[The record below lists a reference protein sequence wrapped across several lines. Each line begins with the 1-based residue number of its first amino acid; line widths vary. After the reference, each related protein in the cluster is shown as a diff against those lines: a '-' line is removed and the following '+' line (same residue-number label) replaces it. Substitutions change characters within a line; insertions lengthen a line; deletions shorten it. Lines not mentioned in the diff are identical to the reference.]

1 MYEQPCQRS
10 VTAFTLVI
18 SQTER
23 RAGVF
28 CVWISSKDEK
38 PEDGDLLNEQR
49 TRASDWSVTSRSE
62 IDRSGRAVPG
72 RGLRCLFCILW
83 SCCSSC
89 PQTPPVSS
97 SKARTNPSVCWGLW
111 ERRSPK
117 RGQSLLIN
125 TLAFLSSPQIHN
137 YEVNGSCSLLL
148 QRAHALTHCHYC
160 LLLVPL
166 TPPLHGLDLQFS
178 TDSTQVSA
186 GRCVARYTERRNL
199 QLDSFLRGCPFFKE
213 MMLSHTFLTLDWC
226 LALEVFGTAQLVPF
240 LQQVSCLLPQQFHHQ
255 ALSRL
260 DIISL
265 VSMSGRKIQ
274 SPKKSPGKRQID
286 FESHFGMLT
295 C

>member
-28 CVWISSKDEK
+28 CVRISSKDEK

-49 TRASDWSVTSRSE
+49 IRASDWSVTSRSE

-72 RGLRCLFCILW
+72 RGLHCLFWILW
-83 SCCSSC
+83 SFCSSF
-89 PQTPPVSS
+89 PQAPPVSS
-97 SKARTNPSVCWGLW
+97 SKARTNPSVWWGLR

-137 YEVNGSCSLLL
+137 YEVNGSCLLSWDECGDHRPQKSSLLL
-148 QRAHALTHCHYC
+148 QCAHALMHCHYC
-160 LLLVPL
+160 RLLVPL
-166 TPPLHGLDLQFS
+166 TLPLQRLDLQFS

-199 QLDSFLRGCPFFKE
+199 QLDSFLRGCPFF
-213 MMLSHTFLTLDWC
+213 
-226 LALEVFGTAQLVPF
+226 
-240 LQQVSCLLPQQFHHQ
+240 
-255 ALSRL
+255 
-260 DIISL
+260 
-265 VSMSGRKIQ
+265 
-274 SPKKSPGKRQID
+274 
-286 FESHFGMLT
+286 
-295 C
+295 